1 MLQVSYPKLKSDR
14 TKLKE
19 ESEVDFERERPGT
32 FIIETEEESP
42 TRQEIT
48 EVINS
53 SKPLAR
59 PEVRRELR
67 EILISFIEK
76 HSAGQ

>member
-1 MLQVSYPKLKSDR
+1 MLQVSYPKLKADKV
-14 TKLKE
+14 KLKE
-19 ESEVDFERERPGT
+19 EEINFERERPGT

-48 EVINS
+48 DIINS

-67 EILISFIEK
+67 EILISFLER
-76 HSAGQ
+76 HSDP

>member
-1 MLQVSYPKLKSDR
+1 MFQVSYPKLKGD
-14 TKLKE
+14 KVKVKE
-19 ESEVDFERERPGT
+19 EEINFERERPGT
-32 FIIETEEESP
+32 FIIETEEETP

-48 EVINS
+48 DIINS

-67 EILISFIEK
+67 ETLISFLER
-76 HSAGQ
+76 HSDP

>member
-1 MLQVSYPKLKSDR
+1 MSYPKLRSER
-14 TKLKE
+14 AKLKE

-48 EVINS
+48 EIINS

-67 EILISFIEK
+67 EILTSFIEK
-76 HSAGQ
+76 QTAGQ